1 MYHGRMANHT
11 EELRALSKKIWA
23 DADELIDTDP
33 IELRE
38 LAYRAARAIDG
49 AADREDAVRA
59 VLARAEEENAAHL
72 YPADIEGALDA

>member
-23 DADELIDTDP
+23 DADELVDTDP

-38 LAYRAARAIDG
+38 LAYRAAKALDQ
-49 AADREDAVRA
+49 AAAREDAVRE
-59 VLARAEEENAAHL
+59 VLARAERENAPHL
-72 YPADIEGALDA
+72 YPADIDEALDS